1 VAIAEREV
9 ARRPTVD
16 SWDLLAWCRHRVE
29 NPDGARAAVLEAS
42 GLGVASVA
50 MAPYRAQ
57 LLDAF
62 RAARR
67 A

>member
-1 VAIAEREV
+1 
-9 ARRPTVD
+9 VD
-16 SWDLLAWCRHRVE
+16 SWDLLAWCRHRAK

-57 LLDAF
+57 LLDAL